1 MIYRR
6 AIKPFFDILF
16 ALVGLVILSPLILG
30 TIIVLAFA
38 NRGKVFFLQQR
49 PGYKGRPFN
58 IIKFKTMRDLFDD
71 AGNPLPDEM
80 RITRVGHKVRSWSL
94 DELLQLINVVKGD
107 MSLIGPRPLLMRYLP
122 RYNARQARRHEV
134 KPGISGWAQVNGRN
148 ALSWDQKFEL
158 DVYYVEHQSFLL
170 DLRILWMTIVNV
182 LTRKGISAD
191 GHVTMQEFNPQHAE

>member
-1 MIYRR
+1 MYRHL
-6 AIKPFFDILF
+6 IKPFLDTLF
-16 ALVGLVILSPLILG
+16 AAIGLLVLSPLIVA
-30 TIIVLAFA
+30 TILVLAIA

-58 IIKFKTMRDLFDD
+58 IIKFKTMRDLYDA
-71 AGNPLPDEM
+71 AGNPLPDEL
-80 RITRVGHKVRSWSL
+80 RITKVGQKVRSWSL

-122 RYNARQARRHEV
+122 RYTARQAKRHDV

-148 ALSWDQKFEL
+148 ALSWDAKFEL

-191 GHVTMQEFNPQHAE
+191 GHATMQEFNPEGAHK